1 VLRTTCASLLVTKI
15 FVTLYALGSFYTY
28 IIPDIDD
35 MAKSIDRID
44 WKYLFTILIQCR
56 YAREYYRSKIEIDIP
71 EADEWV
77 ERIGKTA
84 YEMCNN
90 NRIMLK
96 TSDSNKCTGLII
108 ESNDSALVGY

>member
-1 VLRTTCASLLVTKI
+1 MQENIA
-15 FVTLYALGSFYTY
+15 AG
-28 IIPDIDD
+28 
-35 MAKSIDRID
+35 
-44 WKYLFTILIQCR
+44 
-56 YAREYYRSKIEIDIP
+56 KIEIDIR

-90 NRIMLK
+90 NRIKLK

-108 ESNDSALVGY
+108 ESNDSAALSCIGWAIEKHFDEIPSQLKPTFQKILDDVKVKKENLERS

>member
-1 VLRTTCASLLVTKI
+1 MQENITA
-15 FVTLYALGSFYTY
+15 G
-28 IIPDIDD
+28 
-35 MAKSIDRID
+35 
-44 WKYLFTILIQCR
+44 
-56 YAREYYRSKIEIDIP
+56 KIEIDIL

-90 NRIMLK
+90 NRIKLK

-108 ESNDSALVGY
+108 ESNDSAALSCIGWAIEKHFDEIPSQLKPTFQKILDDVKVKKENLERS